1 MIELKP
7 ARINGIMQLE
17 KCRGGFARKLD
28 FNKEFDN
35 IKITGKVYKKAVYR
49 NTKFG
54 LLVP

>member
-17 KCRGGFARKLD
+17 KCRGFFARKLD

>member
-1 MIELKP
+1 MELCNWKN
-7 ARINGIMQLE
+7 A
-17 KCRGGFARKLD
+17 GGFFARKLD

-35 IKITGKVYKKAVYR
+35 IKITEKVYKKAVYR